1 MQRFYKQ
8 GMSLALVIR
17 HDQITG
23 VVVIARHA
31 TNDEPRGLAAADEVF
46 S

>member
-1 MQRFYKQ
+1 
-8 GMSLALVIR
+8 MSLALVIR

-23 VVVIARHA
+23 VVVIAGYA
-31 TNDEPRGLAAADEVF
+31 ADNQPRGLAAADEVF